1 MNTIFA
7 QRRARLLEMKT
18 LRERYVPADQTVC
31 CPSCGGES
39 HRRDVARNLDVC
51 PRCGHHFPIGAY
63 YRLSTVLDSGT
74 FRELNAK
81 YPAGDPLTFPS
92 YREKLEKAQRK
103 TGLGEAAVTAVGAIG
118 GVRCV
123 VGRDG

>member
-39 HRRDVARNLDVC
+39 HRRDVA
-51 PRCGHHFPIGAY
+51 
-63 YRLSTVLDSGT
+63 
-74 FRELNAK
+74 
-81 YPAGDPLTFPS
+81 
-92 YREKLEKAQRK
+92 
-103 TGLGEAAVTAVGAIG
+103 
-118 GVRCV
+118 
-123 VGRDG
+123 